1 MNASKNWC
9 LGSLVVTLAT
19 LALVG
24 CGGAKAPQDTATVGT
39 AGATLSAGRV
49 TLTIPA
55 GALGSA
61 TQITL
66 REAEPHHAGRAV
78 RVEIEPR
85 GLQLGRAANLA
96 VQVDDSN
103 GRVRMIDVSDD
114 ASEHLA
120 QVEVEDHG
128 RHAYKTAVG
137 QLGSYEVEVEHLAAC
152 TTACA
157 ANEECDDG
165 VCKPHV
171 EDAVGAACS
180 AVCDSGLECDDGACK
195 PHGGGSGD
203 GVATPAACTPG
214 CASGL
219 ECDDGICKPDGGA
232 VTPAPGTPAPAACN
246 PGCDAGLECDNGVCR
261 PHGGK

>member
-1 MNASKNWC
+1 MNGSKKWS
-9 LGSLVVTLAT
+9 LGSVVVTLA

-24 CGGAKAPQDTATVGT
+24 CGGASTPQATATVGT

-55 GALGSA
+55 GALGSSA
-61 TQITL
+61 QITL
-66 REAEPHHAGRAV
+66 REAEPHHASRAV

-85 GLQLGRAANLA
+85 GLQLGRAANLS

-128 RHAYKTAVG
+128 RHTYKTAVG
-137 QLGSYEVEVEHLAAC
+137 QLGSYEVEVEHLVAC

-171 EDAVGAACS
+171 EDPVGAACS
-180 AVCDSGLECDDGACK
+180 AVCDSGLECDDGICK
-195 PHGGGSGD
+195 PHGGG
-203 GVATPAACTPG
+203 
-214 CASGL
+214 
-219 ECDDGICKPDGGA
+219 K
-232 VTPAPGTPAPAACN
+232 
-246 PGCDAGLECDNGVCR
+246 
-261 PHGGK
+261 